1 MATQGVECHANSN
14 CRLFLNKDNRTEI
27 GRELS
32 DEKNYLTYTDG
43 DRKRKTMV
51 YLQFWS

>member
-1 MATQGVECHANSN
+1 MQIAI
-14 CRLFLNKDNRTEI
+14 RLFLNKDNSAEI
-27 GRELS
+27 VKELS
-32 DEKNYLTYTDG
+32 DEEIYLTYTDG